1 MKHVLDSRFL
11 VEYYYSQD
19 IDTKQKANQKM
30 KELIKNSDGII
41 PTIVICETIQL
52 IYSREG
58 KQKADMIYLSIVS
71 SKIKI
76 ENLTPSIAKDAGIL
90 KSTYKHI
97 PIGDC
102 IIAASAICN
111 QARILSD
118 DPHFDLIKET
128 KRTWL

>member
-1 MKHVLDSRFL
+1 LKYLLDSRFL
-11 VEYYYSQD
+11 IEYYYSQD

-30 KELIKNSDGII
+30 KELIKNSNGII

-52 IYSREG
+52 IYSKEG

-71 SKIKI
+71 SGIKI
-76 ENLTPSIAKDAGIL
+76 ENLSSSIAKDAGIL

-102 IIAASAICN
+102 IIAASAISN
-111 QARILSD
+111 QAKILSD

>member
-1 MKHVLDSRFL
+1 VLDSRFL
-11 VEYYYSQD
+11 IEYYYSQNPE
-19 IDTKQKANQKM
+19 IKQKSNQKLR
-30 KELIKNSDGII
+30 ELIRTSNGIV

-52 IYSREG
+52 IFSREG

-71 SKIKI
+71 SGIKI
-76 ENLTPSIAKDAGIL
+76 ENLSPSIAKDAGIL

-102 IIAASAICN
+102 IIAASAINN

-118 DPHFDLIKET
+118 DPHFDLIKEV

>member
-1 MKHVLDSRFL
+1 MKYLLDSRFL
-11 VEYYYSQD
+11 IEYYYSQD

-30 KELIKNSDGII
+30 KELIKNSNGII
-41 PTIVICETIQL
+41 PTIVICEMIQL
-52 IYSREG
+52 IYSKEG

-71 SKIKI
+71 SGIKI
-76 ENLTPSIAKDAGIL
+76 ENLSSSIAKDAGIL

-102 IIAASAICN
+102 IIAATAICN

>member
-1 MKHVLDSRFL
+1 MLDSRFL

-30 KELIKNSDGII
+30 KELIKNSNGIS
-41 PTIVICETIQL
+41 PTIVICETIQF

-71 SKIKI
+71 SGIKI
-76 ENLTPSIAKDAGIL
+76 ENLSSSIAKDAGIL

-102 IIAASAICN
+102 IIAATAISN

-118 DPHFDLIKET
+118 DPHFDQIKET